1 MTARRAVAAA
11 IVAVVAHAAVP
22 AQVSWSFWGG
32 AATARV
38 SGTAGA
44 ELAGPRAA
52 IELAAGPA
60 SVHFGVDA
68 NGKPGSL
75 SFDTGDGAAVHVAVD
90 PAPAAAWREIAGT
103 DGGWVEHAGAAS
115 VRTIGSP
122 DDGEYRLEAV
132 VTPTTQ
138 DVLGLVARW
147 RGPGQNYRF
156 VLDRKAAEVRF
167 ERRLGGSVLVL
178 VRAAYAAPPAGVPL
192 RLAFQ
197 LQGFRLSAAI
207 DDAPVLACFDG
218 ALTAGSFGTCQSG
231 PAADWRLRVAPPAP
245 LRGSAALV
253 QDGSHVVLH
262 AVTAVEPGHWYVLRL
277 ELDRPHPLVPTW
289 NGVEPALLQRP
300 AAPEVLLADWRGQ
313 LARRGIGEIDPTG
326 LLQCELE
333 LPVLPALRHRTALLR
348 ALLVEA
354 HGDAQVGRTPPL
366 PVRF

>member
-1 MTARRAVAAA
+1 VTARRAAAAA
-11 IVAVVAHAAVP
+11 IVAMSAHGALL
-22 AQVSWSFWGG
+22 AQVSWSFCGGG
-32 AATARV
+32 APARV
-38 SGTAGA
+38 SGAASA
-44 ELAGPRAA
+44 ELSGPRAA
-52 IELAAGPA
+52 VELAAGSA

-75 SFDTGDGAAVHVAVD
+75 SFDTADGASVHVAVE
-90 PAPAAAWREIAGT
+90 PAPAAAWREIVGT
-103 DGGWVEHAGAAS
+103 DGGWVEHAGATS

-132 VTPTTQ
+132 LTPTTE
-138 DVLGLVARW
+138 DLLGLVARW

-178 VRAAYAAPPAGVPL
+178 VRAPYAAPPAGVPL

-253 QDGSHVVLH
+253 QDGTHVALH
-262 AVTAVEPGHWYVLRL
+262 AVTAVEPGHWYVMRL

-289 NGVEPALLQRP
+289 NGVEPSLLQRP

-313 LARRGIGEIDPTG
+313 LGRRGIGEIDPTG
-326 LLQCELE
+326 LLQWELD